1 MSTTT
6 KEWFKTRLAEELL
19 CLSER
24 SLFRLRQKGILPAG
38 RCWRRTI
45 PDNINSNVIY
55 NIPACLEVLSGVAA
69 ASEMEQDRLST
80 HRKSEVAQA

>member
-1 MSTTT
+1 MTDQS
-6 KEWFKTRLAEELL
+6 EWAKTRLAEELL

-24 SLFRLRQKGILPAG
+24 SLLRLRQKGILSAG

-69 ASEMEQDRLST
+69 ASEMEQDQLST
-80 HRKSEVAQA
+80 LERTEISQA

>member
-1 MSTTT
+1 MSNQV
-6 KEWFKTRLAEELL
+6 EWVKTREAEEIL

-24 SLFRLRQKGILPAG
+24 SLFRLRKNKTLAPGK
-38 RCWRRTI
+38 CWRRTI

-69 ASEMEQDRLST
+69 ASEMEQDRLSNI
-80 HRKSEVAQA
+80 RGMEVSQS

>member
-1 MSTTT
+1 MSNQV
-6 KEWFKTRLAEELL
+6 EWVKTREAEVIL

-24 SLFRLRQKGILPAG
+24 SLFRLRKNKTLVPG

-69 ASEMEQDRLST
+69 ASEMEQDRLSNI
-80 HRKSEVAQA
+80 RGMEVSQS

>member
-1 MSTTT
+1 MSNQV
-6 KEWFKTRLAEELL
+6 EWVKTREAEVIL

-24 SLFRLRQKGILPAG
+24 SLFRLRKKKTLVPG

-69 ASEMEQDRLST
+69 ASEMEQDQLST
-80 HRKSEVAQA
+80 LERTEISQA